1 MGELVGSSVGL
12 GEGLVVEGEAVV
24 GTAVGCCEMV
34 GAAEVGDTDGVPVKD
49 VGVKEG
55 ALVGDVDGD
64 DVVVGAANT
73 KVLDTLV
80 LP

>member
-1 MGELVGSSVGL
+1 MGVLVGSSVGL

-55 ALVGDVDGD
+55 A
-64 DVVVGAANT
+64 
-73 KVLDTLV
+73 
-80 LP
+80 